1 MHVFFFVLFCF
12 FFYLNDLRQNYQV
25 IKAWKNAFTKQRLRV
40 SNVIIIILTTIS
52 TRKDAKLNDCQRKVA
67 NN

>member
-1 MHVFFFVLFCF
+1 MFFFCFVLFCF
-12 FFYLNDLRQNYQV
+12 FYLNDPRQNYQV
-25 IKAWKNAFTKQRLRV
+25 IKAWKNAFTKQRQRV

-52 TRKDAKLNDCQRKVA
+52 TRKDAKLNYCQRKVA

>member
-25 IKAWKNAFTKQRLRV
+25 TKAWKNAFTKQRLRV

-52 TRKDAKLNDCQRKVA
+52 TRKDAKLNYCQRKVA